1 MAGYDPKAK
10 RAHSPAAEE
19 RAPVDDLLGAAG
31 EAEAEPVPDAAADD
45 LELFETFGADA
56 QPTADGVAEEVAAT
70 RPVEP
75 TAPVEPM
82 APVEAPPRPAPARPA
97 PAPTPSTT
105 SGSGPRPKV
114 LAAVAAVVAI
124 LAIWRWRRR

>member
-10 RAHSPAAEE
+10 RAHSPAAED
-19 RAPVDDLLGAAG
+19 RAPVDDLLG
-31 EAEAEPVPDAAADD
+31 EPEAEPVPETAAED

-75 TAPVEPM
+75 M

-97 PAPTPSTT
+97 PTPSTT

-114 LAAVAAVVAI
+114 IAAVAAVVAV